1 MPIQFK
7 NSEMIKQKKNKKKKK
22 ERADIRLFFLRDLWR
37 ERLNEALAVL

>member
-22 ERADIRLFFLRDLWR
+22 RADIRLFFLRDLWR

>member
-7 NSEMIKQKKNKKKKK
+7 NSEMIKQKKNKKKK
-22 ERADIRLFFLRDLWR
+22 RADIRLFFLRDLWR